1 MLKAKRF
8 HYVDFVFLLMLIG
21 LMTSV
26 FILMSSDETQNKQ
39 RKLIERAVY
48 NGFVAVLAQAKLNS
62 TLLFELQYDNEI
74 ILPLLSEANNAIHSP
89 LLLAS
94 IKQQLHRKLHMPFQ
108 TSGNIFSHQ
117 QVYLASGK
125 SLLHLDEPYEIN
137 KSESSNV
144 GLAHVLKNQQASF
157 GLSLNNGRYLYRYF
171 FPVFNDRKKFI
182 AVVEIGMPLHA
193 IQRALMDISGV
204 KSQFLLAKRPLLSV
218 ERKSKEYQETSFSDS
233 FFIIKNK
240 DVHIE
245 QRSLLN
251 ASYLNELK
259 ASLGATEERRLF
271 QLKRFSI
278 NTHLG
283 GQDGTAVFMP
293 LYNLSGDR
301 VGGLMAFSPNMAL
314 YLSKSNS
321 DSIVV
326 VLLIM
331 FLLTLLYAIR
341 KSTFLYQFQL
351 LHQRFLDAVP
361 FPVFLKDEHDQ
372 YISANRAFYSFFKVS
387 KKQFLNKKRGFDSE
401 PDMLRASIAEIND
414 ANGYLEYEYE
424 EVKDNQPFTYK
435 LVFYG
440 TEPHKHFAQ
449 GIVGFVQD
457 VSDKKQLDNSLKESI
472 FDQTQFMNMLPVSV
486 RIFNLEGKVTYV
498 NNMFEDVSGYKS
510 ETLLKSD
517 CESLFTC
524 LQCNLSVCPLNKTSL
539 LKGMHRIETIK
550 YDANGKAGTY
560 EVFYHPHYSADK
572 QLQGVVEITSDI
584 SATKS
589 LLDENHAL
597 MLSDEVTG
605 LLNHR
610 GLINAGANYFRLAQ
624 RAKKPF
630 FVLYI
635 DLGGVAK
642 VHAQYGEEEGDIV
655 LQAFSDILKD
665 TFRET
670 DVIARVSSDQFV
682 ILMND
687 SDYHVTDNARFT
699 RLDSNVDKFNSK
711 AGQQY
716 RLVIDTGIVEY
727 RKEKHSD
734 LSALINDGERLVY
747 EHRLKQGKN

>member
-1 MLKAKRF
+1 M
-8 HYVDFVFLLMLIG
+8 I
-21 LMTSV
+21 
-26 FILMSSDETQNKQ
+26 
-39 RKLIERAVY
+39 
-48 NGFVAVLAQAKLNS
+48 
-62 TLLFELQYDNEI
+62 
-74 ILPLLSEANNAIHSP
+74 
-89 LLLAS
+89 
-94 IKQQLHRKLHMPFQ
+94 
-108 TSGNIFSHQ
+108 
-117 QVYLASGK
+117 
-125 SLLHLDEPYEIN
+125 
-137 KSESSNV
+137 
-144 GLAHVLKNQQASF
+144 
-157 GLSLNNGRYLYRYF
+157 
-171 FPVFNDRKKFI
+171 
-182 AVVEIGMPLHA
+182 
-193 IQRALMDISGV
+193 
-204 KSQFLLAKRPLLSV
+204 
-218 ERKSKEYQETSFSDS
+218 
-233 FFIIKNK
+233 
-240 DVHIE
+240 
-245 QRSLLN
+245 
-251 ASYLNELK
+251 
-259 ASLGATEERRLF
+259 
-271 QLKRFSI
+271 
-278 NTHLG
+278 
-283 GQDGTAVFMP
+283 
-293 LYNLSGDR
+293 
-301 VGGLMAFSPNMAL
+301 
-314 YLSKSNS
+314 
-321 DSIVV
+321 
-326 VLLIM
+326 
-331 FLLTLLYAIR
+331 
-341 KSTFLYQFQL
+341 
-351 LHQRFLDAVP
+351 
-361 FPVFLKDEHDQ
+361 
-372 YISANRAFYSFFKVS
+372 
-387 KKQFLNKKRGFDSE
+387 
-401 PDMLRASIAEIND
+401 
-414 ANGYLEYEYE
+414 
-424 EVKDNQPFTYK
+424 
-435 LVFYG
+435 
-440 TEPHKHFAQ
+440 